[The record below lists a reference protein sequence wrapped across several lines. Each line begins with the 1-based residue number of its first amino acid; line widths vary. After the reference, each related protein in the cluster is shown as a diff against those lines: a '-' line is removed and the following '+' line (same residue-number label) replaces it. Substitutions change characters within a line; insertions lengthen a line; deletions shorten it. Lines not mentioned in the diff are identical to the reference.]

1 MIGASRVSQIAALQR
16 TLQADEALSSIL
28 NKAFDAI
35 GFTDAVA
42 RSEQPPG
49 KRKAIKDTVWGML
62 DFSAFEM
69 RLIDSPLM
77 QRMRNIHQL
86 GFSYLTYPSADHTR
100 FIHSL
105 GMAHVVANFIAGID
119 RDRAD
124 DTSSQKP
131 GKLSFERFEALEP
144 LHKRELL
151 YAALLHDVGHMP
163 FSHASEAPLA
173 NDDELFLL
181 GGIPIADRLTA
192 IRFEVGKQISLSEAV
207 SIIIVLSERF
217 ETFYRLADPVLA
229 ADQQSIPRIASLI
242 AGTPT
247 LDGCPNIQEI
257 ISAAAVDA
265 DKIDYV
271 NRDAKACGIS
281 VGVDV
286 SRIFLGG
293 GLVKAKRSTFEPS
306 YAGSEKVTL
315 FVVNSSGADTLDEI
329 VQARS
334 SLYQRVY
341 LHPLTRTA
349 EALFARALH
358 RNAELGEDGEPDLT
372 DAISLWAMGDQ
383 QLLGRLRSSRNAEIA
398 SLGLDIALR
407 RMPKKACAFAGGLV
421 ELQAP
426 VRSIFPKLAAEA
438 ESAIRKDVGNSF
450 LEVLTRER
458 IAEIG
463 TTYLEDEIK
472 KEANRLAAKLKED
485 GASKLIPKLP
495 LSIVVV
501 TWIAIMGS
509 TRPDAMVFQNGD
521 MVRTPALTNVQ
532 GQLDAYDIFKAV
544 GYVLCDPEWRQIV
557 FQAARVVLY
566 RESISFNPAPVSH
579 EIRDGMPATAF
590 QQHTLLDF
598 EGSARRSNLRFTDA
612 QNLAFA
618 ATKSGYYDAAP
629 LLAMRTQPSEAAVQR
644 VAAKYDSFDGEGGW
658 RVRPET
664 VAAFV
669 DQFPPK
675 LRTPLLAQLAEGTFL
690 DQADVSRLLGTAIAP
705 KDADGFKNAIVT
717 PLSSSSGG
725 AVLAVIKAAL
735 GKGMTVATTL
745 GEALREAD
753 GTGRPILLIDDNAA
767 SGVQSSA
774 QLFAYSGVDR
784 DRWPEELRSE
794 KELFGPLAP
803 DHFETLKSTRFGI
816 ATAVGTTKAGNRL
829 QEAAA
834 ELGLTGFQGL
844 KFGSAI
850 GGGVLFSGDLHKHLE
865 DVGRELMA
873 LRLFGSTYADLD
885 PEKAKRCALNA
896 MGFGNHAGITVTNVN
911 VPASTVTALWQ
922 PGRFQGRPWVPL
934 FLRRGRFGDLVLG

>member
-1 MIGASRVSQIAALQR
+1 MGASRVSQIAALQR
-16 TLQADEALSSIL
+16 TFQSDATLSAIL

-35 GFTDAVA
+35 GFTDAAA
-42 RSEQPPG
+42 REERGPG

-119 RDRAD
+119 RDRSD
-124 DTSSQKP
+124 DGTAQRPS
-131 GKLSFERFEALEP
+131 KLPFERFDALLP

-173 NDDELFLL
+173 NNDDLFLL
-181 GGIPIADRLTA
+181 GGISIADRLTA
-192 IRFEVGKQISLSEAV
+192 IRFEVGKQISLSEAISV
-207 SIIIVLSERF
+207 IIVLSERF
-217 ETFYRLADPVLA
+217 ETFYKTVDPVLA

-293 GLVKAKRSTFEPS
+293 GLIKAPRNVFDSNHT
-306 YAGSEKVTL
+306 GSDTTTL

-349 EALFARALH
+349 EALFARALQ
-358 RNAELGEDGEPDLT
+358 RNAQLGEEGQPYLA
-372 DAISLWAMGDQ
+372 DAISLWALGDQ
-383 QLLGRLRSSRNAEIA
+383 HLLGLIKSSPDPEVA

-421 ELQAP
+421 ELQTP
-426 VRSIFPKLAAEA
+426 VRSQFAHLMPE
-438 ESAIRKDVGNSF
+438 EEGAIRKDVGNSF
-450 LEVLTRER
+450 LEVLTGER

-472 KEANRLAAKLKED
+472 KEANLLAATLED
-485 GASKLIPKLP
+485 GSKNKLVPVRP
-495 LSIVVV
+495 LNIVVV

-521 MVRTPALTNVQ
+521 IVRTPALTNVQ
-532 GQLDAYDIFKAV
+532 GQLDAHDIFKAV

-557 FQAARVVLY
+557 FQAARVVLH
-566 RESISFNPAPVSH
+566 RESRAFYPSPVSH
-579 EIRDGMPATAF
+579 QLREGMPSVAF
-590 QQHTLLDF
+590 QRHTLLDF
-598 EGSARRSNLRFTDA
+598 EGSARRANLRLTDA

-618 ATKSGYYDAAP
+618 ANKAGYYDDTP
-629 LLAMRTQPSEAAVQR
+629 ILAIRTDPADTAVQR
-644 VAAKYDSFDGEGGW
+644 AATKYDTFDGEGGW
-658 RVRPET
+658 RVRSST

-669 DQFPPK
+669 DQFPPA
-675 LRTPLLAQLAEGTFL
+675 LRQPLLSQLAQGTYL
-690 DQADVSRLLGTAIAP
+690 DQADVSRLLVEALTEAEANGF
-705 KDADGFKNAIVT
+705 KDAVLV

-725 AVLAVIKAAL
+725 AVLAAVKPAL
-735 GKGMTVATTL
+735 RSGMTIATSIE
-745 GEALREAD
+745 EALAMA
-753 GTGRPILLIDDNAA
+753 GKPILLVDDNAA

-774 QLFAYSGVDR
+774 QLFSYSGLTTAS
-784 DRWPEELRSE
+784 WPVELQAE
-794 KELFGPLAP
+794 KDLFPALTPGEMDL
-803 DHFETLKSTRFGI
+803 LKSTPVGI
-816 ATAVGTTKAGNRL
+816 VTAVGTPVAAKRL
-829 QEAAA
+829 A
-834 ELGLTGFQGL
+834 ETAKTLGLAQFSGL
-844 KFGSAI
+844 RFGTLI
-850 GGGVLFSGDLHKHLE
+850 GKGLLFSADLNAFLE

-873 LRLFGSTYADLD
+873 QRLFDSAFSDLR
-885 PEKAKRCALNA
+885 PEDQKRCSANSL
-896 MGFGNHAGITVTNVN
+896 GFGNYGGITVTNVN

-922 PGRFQGRPWVPL
+922 PGSYKGRPWIPL
-934 FLRRGRFGDLVLG
+934 FLRRGRYRDLLLA